1 MSNTNKTSMYGN
13 SHRFAMEGSMV
24 LSAAGA
30 VSSYTGDGV
39 TVVKNGT
46 GLYDITVSNPSQ
58 LELVK
63 MLKCGA
69 YLVDTAI
76 GTVKDVGVKTQVA
89 KNATTGAFTMT
100 VRTVDAAGADVDEAT
115 NGLTVCFDFVIQTSR
130 MTNPLD

>member
-39 TVVKNGT
+39 TVVKNGV

-58 LELVK
+58 LELVN

-69 YLVDTAI
+69 YLVDTAV